1 VQQMQKEVKAYHL
14 VVAVAVALHIV
25 TVMTLFLHLLVASL
39 NLTLSSTFLDIKF
52 SILEVEDLSSSMII
66 IQQAIVY

>member
-1 VQQMQKEVKAYHL
+1 
-14 VVAVAVALHIV
+14 VALHIV